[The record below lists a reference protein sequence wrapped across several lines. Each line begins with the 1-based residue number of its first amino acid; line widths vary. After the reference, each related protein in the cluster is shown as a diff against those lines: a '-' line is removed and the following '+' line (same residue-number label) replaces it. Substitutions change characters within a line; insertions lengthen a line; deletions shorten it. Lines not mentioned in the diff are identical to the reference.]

1 MISIKKYKIFILMF
15 LLFYNSKSQENKFF
29 TQEQELLKFGE
40 IILNGE
46 NDSIRYEA
54 NNIFQKILIDLLSTK
69 KSYKYKFGETAPL
82 SILTPKNKK
91 FKFFSWFVPLKNG
104 NYDYYGLIQT
114 RKKNKKKHKLYY
126 LETIEKLNRQN
137 QNNEIQYDN
146 WYGCFYYDII
156 TIKIKNKTY
165 YTLLGWDGNDNYTT
179 KKIVD
184 VLKLEKK
191 QEPIFGANIFNNN
204 QKRIILEYSNKYSM
218 SLSYDNDLDYIV
230 YDHLEPIDGISINN
244 FKIYAPNLSY
254 DVLKKTELGWQLETN
269 IYLNNTK

>member
-1 MISIKKYKIFILMF
+1 MRSIKKYKIIILMF

-29 TQEQELLKFGE
+29 TQEQELSKLGE
-40 IILNGE
+40 IILNGQT
-46 NDSIRYEA
+46 DSIRYEA
-54 NNIFQKILIDLLSTK
+54 NNKFKKILIDLLNTK
-69 KSYKYKFGETAPL
+69 KSYKYKFGKTAPL
-82 SILTPKNKK
+82 SILNPKNKK
-91 FKFFSWFVPLKNG
+91 FKFFSWFVPLTNG

-156 TIKIKNKTY
+156 PIKIKNKTY

-204 QKRIILEYSNKYSM
+204 QKRIILGYSNKYSV

-244 FKIYAPNLSY
+244 FEIYAPNLSY

>member
-1 MISIKKYKIFILMF
+1 MKKYKILILMF

-29 TQEQELLKFGE
+29 TQEQELSKLGE

-46 NDSIRYEA
+46 SDSIRYEA
-54 NNIFQKILIDLLSTK
+54 NNKFKKILIDLLNTK
-69 KSYKYKFGETAPL
+69 KSYKYKFGKIAPL

-156 TIKIKNKTY
+156 PIKIKNKTY

-179 KKIVD
+179 KKIID
-184 VLKLEKK
+184 VLKLDKK
-191 QEPIFGANIFNNN
+191 QEPVFGANIFNNN

-244 FKIYAPNLSY
+244 FEIYAPNLSY